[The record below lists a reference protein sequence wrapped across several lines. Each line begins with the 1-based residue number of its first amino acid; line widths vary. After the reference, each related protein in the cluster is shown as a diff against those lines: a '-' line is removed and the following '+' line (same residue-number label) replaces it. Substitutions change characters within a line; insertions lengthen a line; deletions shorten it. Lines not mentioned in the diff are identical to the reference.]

1 MNYHYVTGLGP
12 NENTISFS
20 TVLILA
26 GIMEPPLLK
35 FMPTGSQQNKM
46 TLLKGTTA
54 VSYQAS
60 RNCTASKVIISNEAY
75 QCTLSNVV
83 FIPDTTYQTQRK
95 DPSAEER
102 FHSKSN
108 IQKESHTEI
117 EK

>member
-60 RNCTASKVIISNEAY
+60 RNCTASKVIISNEAF

-83 FIPDTTYQTQRK
+83 FIPDKHIRHRERILVQRK
-95 DPSAEER
+95 G
-102 FHSKSN
+102 F
-108 IQKESHTEI
+108 IQNQTYKKNHI
-117 EK
+117 LK